1 MATVATNFTSWSAV
15 KENVSPRGC
24 GDGAEFRFMEVSSEF
39 PRVPPPR
46 DRVGDLPVFRA
57 RGVGHLPFIFSRG

>member
-24 GDGAEFRFMEVSSEF
+24 GVGAECFVNVLSRRSNS
-39 PRVPPPR
+39 
-46 DRVGDLPVFRA
+46 GSKIDLPVKMIVSPLFFTKHKRE
-57 RGVGHLPFIFSRG
+57 